1 MKNVID
7 AIFDRVFS
15 FAGFIV
21 VFGALFV
28 LTMSTLVTQKNAERD
43 LAVAITKACYDGGL
57 IKVETDA
64 GPYCV
69 APTNLVKVK

>member
-7 AIFDRVFS
+7 AIFNRVFS
-15 FAGFIV
+15 FGGFIV

-28 LTMSTLVTQKNAERD
+28 LTMSTVVTKEKAEND
-43 LAVAITKACYDGGL
+43 LAKAITKACYNNSM

-69 APTNLVKVK
+69 APANLVKVK

>member
-1 MKNVID
+1 MKNVIN

-15 FAGFIV
+15 FGGFV
-21 VFGALFV
+21 TVFGGLFV
-28 LTMSTLVTQKNAERD
+28 LIMSTLVTQENAERD
-43 LAVAITKACYDGGL
+43 LAIAITKACYDGGL

>member
-7 AIFDRVFS
+7 AIFNRVFS
-15 FAGFIV
+15 FGGFVV

-28 LTMSTLVTQKNAERD
+28 LTMSTIATKEKAENE
-43 LAVAITKACYDGGL
+43 LAIATTKACYDGGL

-69 APTNLVKVK
+69 APANLVKVK